1 MSKAAAFLA
10 DPPVVDDRPCFETI
24 IKHGHQDLVQAVAFN
39 GHGDR
44 CATGSV
50 DGKIRVFNRHKDGAW
65 RLCDTWGA
73 HASEIL
79 ELQWLPTT
87 IYPNLLASLG
97 IEGRFKLWAEDPLAA
112 PGRRFAESTRSGSLF
127 SIPARTLHLPA
138 SSTTSLPAT
147 GIGSP
152 APVPPATTTTNPTTE
167 PPAATPSTTTTTPSH
182 SSAKPAFETRNTRS
196 PYRSFSLKH
205 LDDTRTTYLAL
216 LSADG
221 GLTVYENDR
230 IENLASFTLLDELST
245 LPQPDDDDNN
255 NEDIDDGH
263 HHSSSHNPA
272 APTSAP
278 TRGEE
283 TSFKVRFDPN
293 PDVCYTALRAGVPSD
308 ALGLVVAVMDRV
320 RVYRTR
326 DTIRASLGVAAAW
339 KGFYLAAE
347 VRGGVHR
354 GLVRDVA
361 WAAGNIRGYDVV
373 ATACQDGAVRV
384 FRLDAVLPGEGG
396 AGEREGKRNDGG
408 FGGGAGQWAAA
419 SVRRHGV
426 GRGEENGSGNGN
438 GNTNAA
444 RASLMASSG
453 IRAGLDQSRG
463 GRERRTTA
471 LPGQIRH
478 IMTEV
483 TKLDCHRTP
492 VWRVGFDDDGQ
503 ILGSVGDEGKLMCY
517 RQKPDGTWA
526 KSTEMAMVKI
536 KMAVP

>member
-10 DPPVVDDRPCFETI
+10 DPPTADDRPSFETI

-50 DGKIRVFNRHKDGAW
+50 DGKIRVFNRYKDGSW
-65 RLCDTWGA
+65 RLCDSWSA

-79 ELQWLPTT
+79 EIQWLPTT

-97 IEGRFKLWAEDPLAA
+97 IEGRFKLWAEDPSAA
-112 PGRRFAESTRSGSLF
+112 PGRRFAESTRNGPLIT
-127 SIPARTLHLPA
+127 IPSRSPHLHANPLP
-138 SSTTSLPAT
+138 TT
-147 GIGSP
+147 GYGSP
-152 APVPPATTTTNPTTE
+152 APPAPPPPPSTYGDNTTA
-167 PPAATPSTTTTTPSH
+167 AATV
-182 SSAKPAFETRNTRS
+182 KPAFETRNARS

-205 LDDTRTTYLAL
+205 LDDSRITYLAL

-230 IENLASFTLLDELST
+230 VENLAAFTLLDELST
-245 LPQPDDDDNN
+245 LPAATTAG
-255 NEDIDDGH
+255 IDDHTGAKAR
-263 HHSSSHNPA
+263 PV
-272 APTSAP
+272 T

-293 PDVCYTALRAGVPSD
+293 SEVCYTALGAGVPSD

-326 DTIRASLGVAAAW
+326 DTIRSALGVAAAW

-347 VRGGVHR
+347 LGPGLHR

-361 WAAGNIRGYDVV
+361 WAPGNIRGYDII
-373 ATACQDGAVRV
+373 ATACQDGWVRV
-384 FRLDAVLPGEGG
+384 FRLDALRPP
-396 AGEREGKRNDGG
+396 
-408 FGGGAGQWAAA
+408 GGGEDAEGHQGTWAAGRVKKHG
-419 SVRRHGV
+419 VRRRV
-426 GRGEENGSGNGN
+426 DGEEDP
-438 GNTNAA
+438 TNVS
-444 RASLMASSG
+444 RASLTSSSG

-463 GRERRTTA
+463 NVERRGA
-471 LPGQIRH
+471 PGQPPGQIRH
-478 IMTEV
+478 VITELSR
-483 TKLDCHRTP
+483 LDCHRTP

-517 RQKPDGTWA
+517 RQKPDGAWA
-526 KSTEMAMVKI
+526 QSTEMAMVKM
-536 KMAVP
+536 KMAAP

>member
-10 DPPVVDDRPCFETI
+10 DPPTADDRPSFETI

-50 DGKIRVFNRHKDGAW
+50 DGKIRVFNRHKDGSW

-97 IEGRFKLWAEDPLAA
+97 IEGRFKLWAEDPSAA
-112 PGRRFAESTRSGSLF
+112 PGRRFAESTRNGPLIT
-127 SIPARTLHLPA
+127 IPSRSPHLHANPP
-138 SSTTSLPAT
+138 PAT
-147 GIGSP
+147 GFGSP
-152 APVPPATTTTNPTTE
+152 APPAPPPSSSTYADNTTTASAGSGTTV
-167 PPAATPSTTTTTPSH
+167 AA
-182 SSAKPAFETRNTRS
+182 AKPAFETRNARS

-205 LDDTRTTYLAL
+205 LDDSRTTYLAL

-230 IENLASFTLLDELST
+230 VENLAAFTLLDELST
-245 LPQPDDDDNN
+245 IPGATTTTAT
-255 NEDIDDGH
+255 DDGAGAGAGAKAR
-263 HHSSSHNPA
+263 PV
-272 APTSAP
+272 T

-293 PDVCYTALRAGVPSD
+293 PEVCYAALGAGVPAD

-326 DTIRASLGVAAAW
+326 DTIRSSLGVAAAW

-347 VRGGVHR
+347 VATGLHR

-361 WAAGNIRGYDVV
+361 WAPGNIRGYDIV
-373 ATACQDGAVRV
+373 ATACQDGWVRV
-384 FRLDAVLPGEGG
+384 FRLDALRPP
-396 AGEREGKRNDGG
+396 AGEEPHSDDEEQDGARGRWAAGRVKKHGARRRVDGG
-408 FGGGAGQWAAA
+408 EDA
-419 SVRRHGV
+419 SV
-426 GRGEENGSGNGN
+426 S
-438 GNTNAA
+438 
-444 RASLMASSG
+444 RASLMSSSG

-463 GRERRTTA
+463 TVERRATGQP
-471 LPGQIRH
+471 PGQIRH
-478 IMTEV
+478 VVTEISR
-483 TKLDCHRTP
+483 LDCHRTP

-517 RQKPDGTWA
+517 RQKPDGAWA
-526 KSTEMAMVKI
+526 KSTEMAMVKM
-536 KMAVP
+536 KMAAP